1 MISLRAG
8 YDSLRMT
15 DIGDAQDDI
24 VVRKICLAQDDTGGA
39 QDDIIA
45 LGSDWQ
51 IKPDIA
57 SRVDIALENAMS
69 ALPPEISSQ
78 EQCQQRYEALSLYL
92 KERHKNG
99 GSSVA

>member
-1 MISLRAG
+1 
-8 YDSLRMT
+8 
-15 DIGDAQDDI
+15 
-24 VVRKICLAQDDTGGA
+24 
-39 QDDIIA
+39 
-45 LGSDWQ
+45 
-51 IKPDIA
+51 
-57 SRVDIALENAMS
+57 MS

>member
-24 VVRKICLAQDDTGGA
+24 VVRKIWGA